1 MTFRRRIVLLAAAAV
16 ATAIALAMVIIYILV
31 RHDLRV
37 SVDDALRATRPRIT
51 VVSAQGK
58 APANG
63 PPGAQ
68 AMDKLKATAGTD
80 PGADSSS
87 SVPAGTPQ
95 QDTRIMVPNEAFGAA
110 KGVAQATLITGATI
124 LPDQPTV
131 LPVTDAV
138 RDVAAGR
145 REAFLRDAT
154 VQGVHLRVFTRRG
167 PDGEA
172 WQIARPLTEADG
184 TLGRLRWLLGGV
196 MLAGAGL
203 AAALGFGVSR
213 IATRPLARLTATA
226 EQVTATGDL
235 RHRIPAG
242 EVDDEPGRLAA
253 AFNEMLAALEASR
266 DAQRQLVADA
276 SHELRTPLTA
286 IRANIELLGH
296 APDLPPA
303 ERATMIAS
311 ARSQLEDLT
320 VLVGDL
326 VDLARP
332 GEKAADPPEDLRLD
346 ELVEA
351 AVQRARRHAPQLAF
365 AVEADPCM
373 VHASR
378 ARLTR
383 AIGNLLDNAVKWSP
397 PEGAVEVAVHDGEIT
412 VRDHGPG
419 IAQADLPHVFDRFYR
434 APSARGL
441 PGSGLGLA
449 IVKHVADAHRGSV
462 RAEAAQGGGTLLRLT
477 LPAEARV
484 AQHAY

>member
-1 MTFRRRIVLLAAAAV
+1 VL
-16 ATAIALAMVIIYILV
+16 
-31 RHDLRV
+31 
-37 SVDDALRATRPRIT
+37 
-51 VVSAQGK
+51 
-58 APANG
+58 
-63 PPGAQ
+63 
-68 AMDKLKATAGTD
+68 
-80 PGADSSS
+80 
-87 SVPAGTPQ
+87 
-95 QDTRIMVPNEAFGAA
+95 
-110 KGVAQATLITGATI
+110 
-124 LPDQPTV
+124 
-131 LPVTDAV
+131 
-138 RDVAAGR
+138 
-145 REAFLRDAT
+145 
-154 VQGVHLRVFTRRG
+154 TRRG
-167 PDGEA
+167 ADGQA
-172 WQIARPLTEADG
+172 WQIARPLTEVDA

-196 MLAGAGL
+196 MLAGVAL
-203 AAALGFGVSR
+203 AAALGLAVSR

-235 RHRIPAG
+235 RHRIPAP

-303 ERATMIAS
+303 ERAAMLAS
-311 ARSQLEDLT
+311 ARAQLEDLT

-332 GEKAADPPEDLRLD
+332 REKAADPPEDLRLD
-346 ELVEA
+346 AIVDC
-351 AVQRARRHAPQLAF
+351 AVDRARRHAPPGIAF
-365 AVEADPCM
+365 VVDAQPCV

-383 AIGNLLDNAVKWSP
+383 AVGNLLDNAVKWSP
-397 PEGAVEVAVHDGEIT
+397 PEGTVEVTVRDGEVT

-419 IAQADLPHVFDRFYR
+419 IAAADLPHVFDRFYR

-449 IVKHVADAHRGSV
+449 IVKHVADAHDGTV
-462 RAEAAQGGGTLLRLT
+462 LAEPAPGGGTVLRLA
-477 LPAEARV
+477 LPALAP
-484 AQHAY
+484 AAY